1 MYRLVAVFL
10 LIIFYGVYFAK
21 MLIQKKKGIVTDQM
35 GKSRSRD
42 KVFYIEATLKIMTIL
57 MPFAQLAAII
67 YGRSALAI
75 MGKIFGIYLLIIAD
89 TVFILSVICMK
100 DSWRAG
106 IAEDDERSLITTGIY
121 RYSRNPAFLGF
132 DLTYLGVLL
141 MYFNPVLLILSIV
154 NIVIFHLQILQE
166 EKYLTGKFGNE
177 YEAYKSNTGRY
188 AGYGKLTLTK
198 CIMYFYFLLAVWSV
212 LYFATAFIYGGGLSL
227 SWVWIWILIGIFAYI
242 RFKMLK
248 DRVDGK
254 EKINIPTAVKV
265 IYRIVFIAGL
275 TLFMAVEAKIITAMK
290 AEPANNLEYVL
301 VLGARVHGTTP
312 SNPLRV
318 RIEKAAEY
326 ASENKSTIIIA
337 SGGKG
342 SNEDISEAECIRR
355 ELTEKYGVDND
366 RILLEDM
373 STDTEENLKNCLE
386 IIGSADASVGII
398 TNGFHEFRAMAIA
411 KNTGYTNV
419 YSVPSITLMPVG
431 IHYVV
436 REFFGMM
443 EYYMGIK

>member
-1 MYRLVAVFL
+1 MYRLVAIFL
-10 LIIFYGVYFAK
+10 LIIFYGAYFAK
-21 MLIQKKKGIVTDQM
+21 MLIQKRKDIVTDQM
-35 GKSRSRD
+35 GKSRNRD
-42 KVFYIEATLKIMTIL
+42 KGFYIEVALKAMTIL
-57 MPFAQLAAII
+57 MPVAQLASII

-89 TVFILSVICMK
+89 VVFLLSVTCMK

-141 MYFNPVLLILSIV
+141 MYFNPVLLVLSIV
-154 NIVIFHLQILQE
+154 NIIIFHLQILQE
-166 EKYLTGKFGNE
+166 EKYLTGKFGSE
-177 YEAYKSNTGRY
+177 YEAYKANTGRY

-198 CIMYFYFLLAVWSV
+198 CLMYFYFLLTVWSV
-212 LYFATAFIYGGGLSL
+212 LYFITAFIYGGGYTL
-227 SWVWIWILIGIFAYI
+227 SWVWLWILIGIFAYI
-242 RFKMLK
+242 RFRMLK
-248 DRVDGK
+248 ARVDGC
-254 EKINIPTAVKV
+254 EKIKFPMAVKV
-265 IYRIVFIAGL
+265 IYRIVFIAVL
-275 TLFMAVEAKIITAMK
+275 VLFITVEAKIIGAME
-290 AEPANNLEYVL
+290 AEPVDNLKYVL
-301 VLGARVHGTTP
+301 VLGARVRGTTP

-326 ASENKSTIIIA
+326 VDQNKNTVLIA

-342 SNEDISEAECIRR
+342 SNENISEAECIRR
-355 ELTEKYGVDND
+355 ELTEKYGIDND
-366 RILLEDM
+366 RIILEDM

-386 IIGSADASVGII
+386 IIGDADASVGII
-398 TNGFHEFRAMAIA
+398 TNGFHELRAMTLAESMGY
-411 KNTGYTNV
+411 KNV
-419 YSVPSITLMPVG
+419 HSIPSITLMPVG

-443 EYYMGIK
+443 EYYIKH

>member
-10 LIIFYGVYFAK
+10 LIIFYGAYFAK
-21 MLIQKKKGIVTDQM
+21 MLIQRRKGIVTDQM
-35 GKSRSRD
+35 GKSRKRD
-42 KVFYIEATLKIMTIL
+42 KGFYIEVALKAMTIL
-57 MPFAQLAAII
+57 MPIAQLASII

-89 TVFILSVICMK
+89 VVFILSVTCMK

-106 IAEDDERSLITTGIY
+106 IAEDDERSLVTKGIY

-132 DLTYLGVLL
+132 DLTYMGVLL

-154 NIVIFHLQILQE
+154 NIIIFHLQILQE
-166 EKYLTGKFGNE
+166 EKYLTGKFGGE
-177 YEAYKSNTGRY
+177 YETYKANTGRY
-188 AGYGKLTLTK
+188 AGYGKLTFTK
-198 CIMYFYFLLAVWSV
+198 CIMYFYFLLTVWSV
-212 LYFATAFIYGGGLSL
+212 LYFITAFIYGGGYTL
-227 SWVWIWILIGIFAYI
+227 SWVWLWILIGIFAYI

-248 DRVDGK
+248 DRVDGC
-254 EKINIPTAVKV
+254 EKIKIPPAVKV

-275 TLFMAVEAKIITAMK
+275 VLFITVEAKIIGAME
-290 AEPANNLEYVL
+290 AEPVDNLEYVL
-301 VLGARVHGTTP
+301 VLGARVRGTTP

-326 ASENKSTIIIA
+326 ASDNESTVIIA

-355 ELTEKYGVDND
+355 ELTEKYGIDND
-366 RILLEDM
+366 RIILEDM

-386 IIGSADASVGII
+386 IIGDADASVGII
-398 TNGFHEFRAMAIA
+398 TNGFHELRAMTLAESIGY
-411 KNTGYTNV
+411 KNV
-419 YSVPSITLMPVG
+419 HSVPSITLMPVG

-443 EYYMGIK
+443 EYYIKHS

>member
-10 LIIFYGVYFAK
+10 LIIFYGAYFAK
-21 MLIQKKKGIVTDQM
+21 MLIQKRKGIVTDQM
-35 GKSRSRD
+35 GKSRNRD
-42 KVFYIEATLKIMTIL
+42 KGFYIEVALKAMTIL
-57 MPFAQLAAII
+57 MPVAQLASII

-89 TVFILSVICMK
+89 VVFILSVTCMK

-132 DLTYLGVLL
+132 DLTYMGVLL

-154 NIVIFHLQILQE
+154 NIIIFHLQILQE
-166 EKYLTGKFGNE
+166 EKYLTGKFGGE
-177 YEAYKSNTGRY
+177 YETYKANTGRY
-188 AGYGKLTLTK
+188 AGYGKLTFTK
-198 CIMYFYFLLAVWSV
+198 CIMYFYFLLTVWSV
-212 LYFATAFIYGGGLSL
+212 LYFITAFIYGGGYTL
-227 SWVWIWILIGIFAYI
+227 SWVWLWILIGIFAYI

-248 DRVDGK
+248 DRIDGC
-254 EKINIPTAVKV
+254 EKLKIPTAVKV

-275 TLFMAVEAKIITAMK
+275 VLFITVEAKIIGAME
-290 AEPANNLEYVL
+290 AEPVDNLEYVL
-301 VLGARVHGTTP
+301 VLGARVRGTTP

-326 ASENKSTIIIA
+326 ASDNENTVIIA

-342 SNEDISEAECIRR
+342 PNEGISEAECIRR
-355 ELTEKYGVDND
+355 ELTEKYGIDND
-366 RILLEDM
+366 RIILEDM

-386 IIGSADASVGII
+386 IIGDADASVGII
-398 TNGFHEFRAMAIA
+398 TNGFHELRAMTLAESVGY
-411 KNTGYTNV
+411 KNV
-419 YSVPSITLMPVG
+419 HSVPSITLMPVG

-443 EYYMGIK
+443 EYYIKQ

>member
-1 MYRLVAVFL
+1 MYRLIAVFL
-10 LIIFYGVYFAK
+10 LTIFYGAYFAK
-21 MLIQKKKGIVTDQM
+21 MLIQKRKGIITDQM
-35 GKSRSRD
+35 GKGRSRD
-42 KVFYIEATLKIMTIL
+42 KGFYIEVLLKAMTIL
-57 MPFAQLAAII
+57 MPVAELTSII

-89 TVFILSVICMK
+89 VVFILSVTCMK

-106 IAEDDERSLITTGIY
+106 IAEDDDRSLITTGIY
-121 RYSRNPAFLGF
+121 KYSRNPAFLGF

-141 MYFNPVLLILSIV
+141 MYFNPVLLVLSIV

-166 EKYLTGKFGNE
+166 EKYLTRKFGDE

-198 CIMYFYFLLAVWSV
+198 CNMYFYFLLTVWSV
-212 LYFATAFIYGGGLSL
+212 LYFITAFIYGGGYTL
-227 SWVWIWILIGIFAYI
+227 SWVWLWILIGIFAYI
-242 RFKMLK
+242 RFRMLK
-248 DRVDGK
+248 DRVDGC
-254 EKINIPTAVKV
+254 EKIKIPIAVKV
-265 IYRIVFIAGL
+265 IYRIIFIAGL
-275 TLFMAVEAKIITAMK
+275 VLFIIVESKIIGAME
-290 AEPANNLEYVL
+290 AEPTDNLEYVL
-301 VLGARVHGTTP
+301 VLGARVRGTTP

-326 ASENKSTIIIA
+326 ADRNESTVIIA

-342 SNEDISEAECIRR
+342 TNEDISEAECIRR

-366 RILLEDM
+366 RIILEDM

-386 IIGSADASVGII
+386 IIGKADASVGII
-398 TNGFHEFRAMAIA
+398 TNGFHELRAMMIA
-411 KNTGYTNV
+411 ESVGYKNAH
-419 YSVPSITLMPVG
+419 SVPAITLMPVG

-443 EYYMGIK
+443 EYYIKY